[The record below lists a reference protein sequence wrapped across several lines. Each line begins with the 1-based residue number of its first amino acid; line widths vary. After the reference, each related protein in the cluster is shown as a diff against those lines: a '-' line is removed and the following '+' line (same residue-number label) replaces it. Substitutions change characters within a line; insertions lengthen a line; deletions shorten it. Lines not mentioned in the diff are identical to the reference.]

1 MSDSKQLQRTREW
14 RTSDI
19 LFSIARLPGT
29 ERVLLGSSDFGIHE
43 LDFAEEKPEPIPF
56 EGEGHTS
63 YVTGL
68 ALAGKTLIS
77 GSYDGRLIFWDAE
90 ARRPMRTVQAH
101 EKWIRRVIVSP
112 DGSRAYSV
120 ADDMQCSAWDVE
132 SGDRL
137 ATFSDHPEMT
147 PHNYP
152 SMLFAVA
159 VSPDGKRL
167 ATGDKVG
174 HVAVWETESFEK
186 IAELEAPVMYT
197 WDPRQRRHSIGGIR
211 SLAFSPDGKRL
222 AVGGMG
228 KVGNIDHLQGAARLE
243 VFDWESG
250 EQRHELEDSKHKGL
264 IEKII
269 WAPDARWILT
279 LGGDHKGFLTFY
291 DMESGEMLHQAGN
304 DGHIHDAAM
313 DESFSTIY
321 LAAHQRA
328 ERWELANED
337 AAAG

>member
-1 MSDSKQLQRTREW
+1 MPDLTPLKRTREW

-19 LFSIARLPGT
+19 LFSIARLPET

-43 LDFAEEKPEPIPF
+43 LDFAEEKPEPVPF
-56 EGEGHTS
+56 GGEGHTS

-77 GSYDGRLIFWDAE
+77 GSYDGQLIFWDVD
-90 ARRPMRTVQAH
+90 ARQPIRAVPAH
-101 EKWIRRVIVSP
+101 QKWIRRVIVSP
-112 DGSRAYSV
+112 DGSRVYSV
-120 ADDMQCSAWDVE
+120 ADDMQCSAWEIE
-132 SGDRL
+132 SGDRI
-137 ATFSDHPEMT
+137 ASFSDHPELT
-147 PHNYP
+147 PHDYP

-159 VSPDGKRL
+159 VSPDGKRV

-174 HVAVWETESFEK
+174 HVAVWDAESFEK
-186 IAELEAPVMYT
+186 VAELEAPVMYT

-228 KVGNIDHLQGAARLE
+228 NVGNIDHLQGASRLE

-250 EQRHELEDSKHKGL
+250 EQVHELEDNQHKGL

-269 WAPDARWILT
+269 WAPDASWVLT
-279 LGGDHKGFLTFY
+279 LGGDHKGFLTAY
-291 DMESGEMLHQAGN
+291 DMASGEMLHQAGN
-304 DGHIHDAAM
+304 DGHIHDAVT
-313 DESFSTIY
+313 DESVSTIY
-321 LAAHQRA
+321 VAAHQRA
-328 ERWELANED
+328 ERWELGVQD
-337 AAAG
+337 VPAG